1 MGKHSLG
8 ALQQQA
14 HIAKGIIH
22 PGQLGL
28 GALEQGVGRGIVRD
42 NHPASLP
49 ALLSQLSDLPR
60 YGRAVLIH
68 SIPDLLV
75 HGAIRSEVA
84 DARLLN
90 VQVSVPAKPVTSNQA
105 VLPLLHGFPSSQT
118 GRLPRIDGE

>member
-28 GALEQGVGRGIVRD
+28 GSLEQGVGRRMVGD
-42 NHPASLP
+42 DHSAGLP
-49 ALLSQLSDLPR
+49 ALLPQLSDLQR

-68 SIPDLLV
+68 SIPNLLV

-90 VQVSVPAKPVTSNQA
+90 VEVSVPAKPVTSNQA

-118 GRLPRIDGE
+118 GHFPRIDGE